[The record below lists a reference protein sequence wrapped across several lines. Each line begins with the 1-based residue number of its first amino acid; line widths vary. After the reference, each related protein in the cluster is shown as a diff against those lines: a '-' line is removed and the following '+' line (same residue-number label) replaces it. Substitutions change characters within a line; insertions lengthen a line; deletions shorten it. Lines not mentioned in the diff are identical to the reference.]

1 MKELAHA
8 IENQWMTYNASVI
21 SRLHPD
27 VERQRLASLLINNT
41 PDIIAA
47 LKAYEPATDVVITP
61 AVKMYGPPTDVVITG
76 DEGEPPRKTRKKGD

>member
-1 MKELAHA
+1 MKELAHM
-8 IENQWMTYNASVI
+8 IETQWMTYNAAVI

-27 VERQRLASLLINNT
+27 TEKQRLANLMINNA

-47 LKAYEPATDVVITP
+47 LKAYEPA
-61 AVKMYGPPTDVVITG
+61 TDVVITG

>member
-1 MKELAHA
+1 MEELAHA
-8 IENQWMTYNASVI
+8 IETQWMTYNASVI

-47 LKAYEPATDVVITP
+47 LKAYNPA
-61 AVKMYGPPTDVVITG
+61 TDVVITG